1 MVIRISCTGVF
12 YSFDFNNKCFVWL
25 IWGMKLSHRNV
36 TCNIKMLFVSMV
48 FCQMMLQCIAVRK
61 HFLAIVAA
69 KWFLARMY
77 SGMNFGR
84 IFREKSFRTE
94 FTGKRSFTGM
104 TVHVPFQTRTEIAYS
119 VLSFNRTTTT
129 TAHTILS
136 PTIYI
141 LCSVIFATYA
151 TRHSA
156 LLMDKHMHN

>member
-1 MVIRISCTGVF
+1 
-12 YSFDFNNKCFVWL
+12 
-25 IWGMKLSHRNV
+25 MKLSHRNV

-48 FCQMMLQCIAVRK
+48 LCQMMLQCIAVRK

-119 VLSFNRTTTT
+119 VLSFNRTT
-129 TAHTILS
+129 ILS

-141 LCSVIFATYA
+141 LSSVIFATYA
-151 TRHSA
+151 TRHSS